1 MKNFIYGDLES
12 KYERTVFKKIPGK
25 APEAIFYSQA
35 GKELERLN
43 IEKLTRWEERMRSR
57 LVCAWRRGW
66 GRGGEGLNAHLVD
79 FDNMKVD
86 GTALQRK
93 GTGTPKIAQLQKIAF
108 VNHKN

>member
-43 IEKLTRWEERMRSR
+43 IEKLTR
-57 LVCAWRRGW
+57 
-66 GRGGEGLNAHLVD
+66 
-79 FDNMKVD
+79 
-86 GTALQRK
+86 
-93 GTGTPKIAQLQKIAF
+93 
-108 VNHKN
+108 